1 MKTQRNILIA
11 FLLNLGFSIFELI
24 GGIFTH
30 SVAIISDAL
39 HDFGDAISIGAS
51 WFLERKSQRKPDA
64 AYTYGYGRYSVL
76 GAAITNLILLVGS
89 LVVIANAVERIINPV
104 EINSNGMILMAV
116 LGAAMNLAAAW
127 FTHGGESLNEKA
139 VNLHMLEDVLGWVVV
154 LVGAIVIRFT
164 NFTLID
170 PIMSIGVAIFILVH
184 AVQGMGEVL
193 RVFLEKTP
201 EGVDPRKLER
211 QLLGLEHVKGVH
223 HLHVWSLDGYNH
235 YATMHIVAEDCDTA
249 ALKQSIRKALEK
261 RGVNHVTLELEKEGE
276 NCPEVH
282 CNPRKP
288 HAGCGHHHHHHHGH
302 GHKHHGHSHGHH
314 DHHHDHACGCGHDHD
329 HHDHKHHD
337 HEGCCGHDHDHK
349 HHDHEGCCGHDH
361 DHKHHDHE
369 GCCGHDHDHKHHDH
383 EGCCGHRHEEHDHQ
397 HQECGCGHKHH
408 DHKQ

>member
-24 GGIFTH
+24 GGLFTH
-30 SVAIISDAL
+30 SVAIVSDAL

-89 LVVIANAVERIINPV
+89 AVVIANAVERIINPV

-116 LGAAMNLAAAW
+116 LGACMNLAAAW

-170 PIMSIGVAIFILVH
+170 PIMSIGVAIFILSH
-184 AVQGMGEVL
+184 AAQGFAEVL

-211 QLLGLEHVKGVH
+211 QLLAIEHVKGVH
-223 HLHVWSLDGYNH
+223 HLHVWSLDGYNN
-235 YATMHIVAEDCDTA
+235 YATMHVVAEDCDTA
-249 ALKQSIRKALEK
+249 ALKRAIRKALEK
-261 RGVNHVTLELEKEGE
+261 RGINHVTLELEKEGE
-276 NCPEVH
+276 ECPEVN

-288 HAGCGHHHHHHHGH
+288 HAGCGHHHHHHGHSH
-302 GHKHHGHSHGHH
+302 GHKHHDHDHH
-314 DHHHDHACGCGHDHD
+314 DHDHHEHECGCDHEHDRHDHECGCGHEHDHHEHECGCGHDHDLHDHHDHACGCGH
-329 HHDHKHHD
+329 HHHKH
-337 HEGCCGHDHDHK
+337 
-349 HHDHEGCCGHDH
+349 
-361 DHKHHDHE
+361 
-369 GCCGHDHDHKHHDH
+369 
-383 EGCCGHRHEEHDHQ
+383 
-397 HQECGCGHKHH
+397 
-408 DHKQ
+408 